1 MNISEGLDMNISEGL
16 HMNILRFVC
25 AMVLAAPALAGAQGK
40 TEATL
45 RLDWVPGAH
54 HVGPVL
60 AAQRGYYAQEGIDLA
75 VKPGRGSG
83 STVQVVASGTEL
95 FGFAD
100 AGVMAIAASKGA
112 PVVMVANF
120 MQVGPNGAIT
130 LDKPMS
136 SPKELAGKTIGLVP
150 GESAH
155 VALLAVAKKHG
166 IPESALRI
174 VSIEAASKAAA
185 LLTKKVDTIVGFRF
199 GDYLRVYTQNPNAKI
214 TLFADWGVNVLGN
227 GYFVST
233 STLEKN
239 PDLVQRFVRATS
251 RGWQEAR
258 KEPNAAIDAMMKAF
272 PDTNRRFL
280 ELGLPMVFEHMQ
292 SPAAKGKPPGWTAEE
307 DWKTTLEVMKSA
319 GLEGDRPPSSYY
331 RNIVAQ

>member
-1 MNISEGLDMNISEGL
+1 MK
-16 HMNILRFVC
+16 ILRFVC
-25 AMVLAAPALAGAQGK
+25 AMVLAAPAALAGAQGK

-45 RLDWVPGAH
+45 RLDWVPSAH

-60 AAQRGYYAQEGIDLA
+60 AAERGYYAQEGIDLS

-83 STVQVVASGTEL
+83 STVQGVASGTDL

-100 AGVMAIAASKGA
+100 AGTMAIAASKGA
-112 PVVMVANF
+112 PVIMVANF

-130 LDKPMS
+130 LDRPMS

-150 GESAH
+150 GESAQ
-155 VALLAVAKKHG
+155 ASLLAVAKKHG
-166 IPESALRI
+166 IPENSFRI
-174 VSIEAASKAAA
+174 VSIEAASKVAA
-185 LLTKKVDTIVGFRF
+185 LLTKKVDMIPGFRF
-199 GDYLRVYTQNPNAKI
+199 GDYLRAYTQNPNTRI
-214 TLFADWGVNVLGN
+214 TLFAEWGVNVLGN

-233 STLEKN
+233 STLGKN
-239 PDLVQRFVRATS
+239 PDLVQRFLRATT

-258 KEPNAAIDAMMKAF
+258 KDPKAGVDALVRSS
-272 PDTNRRFL
+272 PDTNRRFV

-292 SPAAKGKPPGWTAEE
+292 SPAARGKPLGWTAEE

-319 GLEGDRPPSSYY
+319 GLEGDRAPSTYY
-331 RNIVAQ
+331 RNLIEQ

>member
-1 MNISEGLDMNISEGL
+1 
-16 HMNILRFVC
+16 MNILRFVC
-25 AMVLAAPALAGAQGK
+25 AMVLAVPAALAGAQGK

-45 RLDWVPGAH
+45 RLDWVPSAH
-54 HVGPVL
+54 HVGPLL
-60 AAQRGYYAQEGIDLA
+60 AAERGYYAQEGIEMA

-83 STVQVVASGTEL
+83 STVQVVASGTEP

-130 LDKPMS
+130 LDRPMS
-136 SPKELAGKTIGLVP
+136 SPKDLAGKTIGLVP

-166 IPESALRI
+166 IPESSFRI
-174 VSIEAASKAAA
+174 ISIEAASKIAA
-185 LLTKKVDTIVGFRF
+185 LLTKKVDMVPGFRF
-199 GDYLRVYTQNPNAKI
+199 GDYLRAYTQNPDAKI

-227 GYFVST
+227 GYIVST
-233 STLEKN
+233 GTLEKN
-239 PDLVQRFVRATS
+239 PDLVQRFLRATA

-258 KEPNAAIDAMMKAF
+258 KDPKAAVDALMKAF
-272 PDTNRRFL
+272 PDTNRRFV
-280 ELGLPMVFEHMQ
+280 ELGVPMVFEHMQ
-292 SPAAKGKPPGWTAEE
+292 SPAAKGKPLGWMADE
-307 DWKTTLEVMKSA
+307 DWKTTLEVMKSS
-319 GLEGDRPPSSYY
+319 GLEGDRPPSAYY
-331 RNIVAQ
+331 RNLVAH